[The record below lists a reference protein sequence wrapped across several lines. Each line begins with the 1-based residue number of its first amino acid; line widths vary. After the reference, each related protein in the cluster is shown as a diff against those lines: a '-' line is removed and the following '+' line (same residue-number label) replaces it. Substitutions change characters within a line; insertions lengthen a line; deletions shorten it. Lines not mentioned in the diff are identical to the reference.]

1 MEKRNKGK
9 NRNSLQRSYEGY
21 LFIAPWLIGFLA
33 FSLWPMI
40 NSAILAFADYNIF
53 SGMTFIGLDNFRVM
67 FTEDKMFGHSLL
79 TTTIYVVVSVPVR
92 LAAALLVALLLNQK
106 IKGMSLYRT
115 IYYLPS
121 VLATSVAMLVTWK
134 MVLSREGIVNK
145 VLELIG
151 LGPYDFLSN
160 PDIALWTIS
169 FLAIWQLGSA
179 MVIFLAGLKSIP
191 TELYEAAVVDG
202 SSSWQRF
209 FRITIP
215 LLTPT
220 IFFNL
225 VMGIIGVFQVFSV
238 GFVMTRGGPAN
249 ATYFYVLHLYRTAFE
264 SFRMGYAS
272 ALAWVLAIIVMAL
285 TMLVFK
291 SSDKWVHY
299 EN

>member
-1 MEKRNKGK
+1 
-9 NRNSLQRSYEGY
+9 
-21 LFIAPWLIGFLA
+21 
-33 FSLWPMI
+33 
-40 NSAILAFADYNIF
+40 
-53 SGMTFIGLDNFRVM
+53 
-67 FTEDKMFGHSLL
+67 
-79 TTTIYVVVSVPVR
+79 
-92 LAAALLVALLLNQK
+92 
-106 IKGMSLYRT
+106 
-115 IYYLPS
+115 
-121 VLATSVAMLVTWK
+121 MLVTWK

-291 SSDKWVHY
+291 SSDKFSIVMIALLFELIGNFTNACLLY
-299 EN
+299 

>member
-1 MEKRNKGK
+1 MKKKFSGK
-9 NRNSLQRSYEGY
+9 NINSLERPFEGY

-40 NSAILAFADYNIF
+40 NSAILAFADYNVF
-53 SGMTFIGLDNFRVM
+53 SGMRFIGLDNFRVM

-106 IKGMSLYRT
+106 IRGMSIYRT

-134 MVLSREGIVNK
+134 MVLSREGIANR
-145 VLELIG
+145 VLGLLG

-160 PDIALWTIS
+160 PDMALWTVS

-179 MVIFLAGLKSIP
+179 MVIFLAGLKAIP

-225 VMGIIGVFQVFSV
+225 VMGIIGAFQVFSV

-264 SFRMGYAS
+264 SYRMGYAS
-272 ALAWVLAIIVMAL
+272 ALAWVLAMIVMAL
-285 TMLVFK
+285 TLLVFR